1 MPAEEM
7 NGWLAYINHQNRLRK
22 QHGS

>member
-1 MPAEEM
+1 MPVEEM

>member
-7 NGWLAYINHQNRLRK
+7 NGWLAYINNQNRLRK
-22 QHGS
+22 HHGS

>member
-7 NGWLAYINHQNRLRK
+7 NGWIVYINHQNRLRK
-22 QHGS
+22 HHGS

>member
-22 QHGS
+22 HHGS

>member
-1 MPAEEM
+1 MPADEM

-22 QHGS
+22 HHGS